1 MNKRTLAN
9 NVTIPTLG
17 FGVFQVP
24 NQGAAKQAVID
35 AIKTGYRLIDTA
47 ASYGNEREVG
57 EGIKAVIEEGI
68 VKREDLFITSKLW
81 VQDVTATK
89 APKAIQDSLDRL
101 QLDYLDLLLIHQ
113 PYNDVFGAWKA
124 MEAAYEKGLVK
135 SIGVSNFDNA
145 QITNLSEFNDI
156 KPMVAQIEVSPF
168 CQNIEKVQYM
178 QNYGVQIE
186 AWAPFAEG
194 QHDLFKNELL
204 QSIGDKYNKSV
215 AQIVLRWLYQRDIIP
230 LAKSVKPER
239 MQQNIDVLDFELSDE
254 DMEQIKTLDTNQS
267 QFFDHHDPKMIKWM
281 ARRTIEY

>member
-1 MNKRTLAN
+1 MDSRTLAN

-57 EGIKAVIEEGI
+57 EGIQTVIEEGI

-81 VQDVTATK
+81 VHDVTAAK

-145 QITNLSEFNDI
+145 QITNLTEFNDI
-156 KPMVAQIEVSPF
+156 KPMVAQIEVNPF

-178 QNYGVQIE
+178 QDYGVQIE

-215 AQIVLRWLYQRDIIP
+215 AQVVLRWLYQRSIIP

-254 DMEQIKTLDTNQS
+254 DMEKIKILDTNQS

-281 ARRTIEY
+281 ASRTIEY

>member
-9 NVTIPTLG
+9 KVTIPTLG

-24 NQGAAKQAVID
+24 NEGAAKQAVID

-81 VQDVTATK
+81 VHDVTAAK

-145 QITNLSEFNDI
+145 QITNLAEFNDI
-156 KPMVAQIEVSPF
+156 KPMVAQIEVNPF

-178 QNYGVQIE
+178 QDYGVQIE

-204 QSIGDKYNKSV
+204 KSIGDKYNKSV
-215 AQIVLRWLYQRDIIP
+215 AQVVLRWLYQRDIIP

-254 DMEQIKTLDTNQS
+254 DMEKIKTLDTKQS
-267 QFFDHHDPKMIKWM
+267 QFFDHHDSKMIKWM
-281 ARRTIEY
+281 ASRTIEY

>member
-24 NQGAAKQAVID
+24 NEGAAKQAVIE

-47 ASYGNEREVG
+47 ASYGNEQEVG

-81 VQDVTATK
+81 VQDVTAAK
-89 APKAIQDSLDRL
+89 APKAIQDSLERL

-124 MEAAYEKGLVK
+124 MEAAYKKGLVK

-145 QITNLSEFNDI
+145 QITNLAEFNDI
-156 KPMVAQIEVSPF
+156 KPMVAQIEVNPF

-178 QNYGVQIE
+178 QDYGVQIE

-215 AQIVLRWLYQRDIIP
+215 AQVVLRWLYQRDIIP

-254 DMEQIKTLDTNQS
+254 DMKQIQTLDTNQS
-267 QFFDHHDPKMIKWM
+267 QFFDHHNPKMIKWM
-281 ARRTIEY
+281 AGRTIEY

>member
-24 NQGAAKQAVID
+24 NQGAAKQAVVD
-35 AIKTGYRLIDTA
+35 TIKTGYRLIDTA

-81 VQDVTATK
+81 VHDVTAAK

-135 SIGVSNFDNA
+135 SIGVSNFDNE

-156 KPMVAQIEVSPF
+156 KPMVAQIEVNPF

-178 QNYGVQIE
+178 QDYGVQIE

-215 AQIVLRWLYQRDIIP
+215 AQVVLRWLYQRAIIP

-267 QFFDHHDPKMIKWM
+267 QFFDHHDPKMIKWV
-281 ARRTIEY
+281 AERTIEY

>member
-35 AIKTGYRLIDTA
+35 AIKNGYRLINTA

>member
-124 MEAAYEKGLVK
+124 MEAVYEKGLVK

-145 QITNLSEFNDI
+145 QITNLAEFNDI
-156 KPMVAQIEVSPF
+156 KPMVAQIEVNPF

-178 QNYGVQIE
+178 QDYGVQIE

-204 QSIGDKYNKSV
+204 QSIGDKYNKSI
-215 AQIVLRWLYQRDIIP
+215 AQVVLRWLYQRDIIP

-267 QFFDHHDPKMIKWM
+267 QFFGHHDPKMIKWM
-281 ARRTIEY
+281 AGRTIEY

>member
-1 MNKRTLAN
+1 MNTRTLAN
-9 NVTIPTLG
+9 NVTVPTLG

-35 AIKTGYRLIDTA
+35 AIKAGYRLIDTA

-81 VQDVTATK
+81 VHDVTATK

-145 QITNLSEFNDI
+145 QITNLAEFNDI
-156 KPMVAQIEVSPF
+156 KPMVAQIEVNPF

-178 QNYGVQIE
+178 QDYGVQIE

-204 QSIGDKYNKSV
+204 QAIGDKYNKSV
-215 AQIVLRWLYQRDIIP
+215 AQVVLRWLYQRDIIP

-239 MQQNIDVLDFELSDE
+239 MQQNIDVLDFELSNE
-254 DMEQIKTLDTNQS
+254 DMKQIKTLDTNQS

-281 ARRTIEY
+281 AGRTIEY

>member
-1 MNKRTLAN
+1 MNTRTLAN

-24 NQGAAKQAVID
+24 NEGAAKQAVID

-81 VQDVTATK
+81 VHDVTAEK

-124 MEAAYEKGLVK
+124 MEEAYKKGLVK

-145 QITNLSEFNDI
+145 QITNLAEFNDI
-156 KPMVAQIEVSPF
+156 KPMVAQIEVNPF
-168 CQNIEKVQYM
+168 FQNIEKVQYM
-178 QNYGVQIE
+178 QDYGVQIE

-215 AQIVLRWLYQRDIIP
+215 AQVVLRWLSQRDIIP
-230 LAKSVKPER
+230 LSKSVKPER

-254 DMEQIKTLDTNQS
+254 DMEQIKTLDNNQS

-281 ARRTIEY
+281 AGRTIEY